1 MTCLHTLLPL
11 SFFALWILPV
21 TIPHFQPKAQ
31 VGCRWERKKRYRE
44 VMSTSSLWW
53 WWWLSEMLCALNSL
67 YYFPH
72 SRDFISRHTLHVVIL
87 VIPRRQFIWGF
98 AKKMWPTKITFSSNW
113 FCKGFLFEA
122 RLLFCYILSY
132 FVVESFV
139 CKLWIFE
146 SL

>member
-1 MTCLHTLLPL
+1 MK
-11 SFFALWILPV
+11 IL
-21 TIPHFQPKAQ
+21 
-31 VGCRWERKKRYRE
+31 RKKWW
-44 VMSTSSLWW
+44 VMSPSTLRSL
-53 WWWLSEMLCALNSL
+53 MKMAFRNVVCALNSL

-146 SL
+146 SLKIKRISLLSSGRLPKS

>member
-1 MTCLHTLLPL
+1 MK
-11 SFFALWILPV
+11 IL
-21 TIPHFQPKAQ
+21 
-31 VGCRWERKKRYRE
+31 RKKWW
-44 VMSTSSLWW
+44 VMSPSTLRSL
-53 WWWLSEMLCALNSL
+53 MMMAFRNVVCALNSL

-146 SL
+146 SFWIKRISLLSSGRLPKS

>member
-1 MTCLHTLLPL
+1 MK
-11 SFFALWILPV
+11 IL
-21 TIPHFQPKAQ
+21 
-31 VGCRWERKKRYRE
+31 RKKWW
-44 VMSTSSLWW
+44 VMSPSTLRSL
-53 WWWLSEMLCALNSL
+53 MMMAFRNVVCALNSL

-98 AKKMWPTKITFSSNW
+98 AKKMWPATKITFSSNW

-132 FVVESFV
+132 FVVESRD
-139 CKLWIFE
+139 LSIGISIIFFTFSILDTIQYYSIQFKTE
-146 SL
+146 FLFHFSMN